1 MTNDDRLVA
10 IVVAYNGGDD
20 LLVCL
25 RSLLAQ
31 TARNLEL
38 VVVDNGST
46 DGSIDRVGAELADR
60 VRVIRRPTN
69 GGYAAGANTGW
80 RATDAP
86 IVAILNQDLTFEPN
100 CLDEM
105 RRVLVVEPRDAL
117 VTPKLVLRSDPTRVN
132 AIGNDVHLSG
142 VAWCHGLGTPA
153 DDWHGVI
160 EVTAISGAAFMAR
173 REFLERLGG
182 LEEAFFMYMED
193 VDLSL
198 RAKLAGAVCL
208 AACDAVATHDWSLR
222 LTPRKFGFLERN
234 RRIIWR
240 RLFGRGSRRAQVV
253 LLQAEA
259 LGWLYAL
266 VHGRAHLAAKVRG
279 AHGAQRPKPLQ
290 VNRDAARRLA
300 GELATRLPYST
311 VIAGMPGISPAGGII
326 DRVVVLI
333 AGMSDDR
340 PPTDQASI
348 QRAG

>member
-1 MTNDDRLVA
+1 
-10 IVVAYNGGDD
+10 
-20 LLVCL
+20 
-25 RSLLAQ
+25 
-31 TARNLEL
+31 
-38 VVVDNGST
+38 
-46 DGSIDRVGAELADR
+46 
-60 VRVIRRPTN
+60 
-69 GGYAAGANTGW
+69 
-80 RATDAP
+80 
-86 IVAILNQDLTFEPN
+86 
-100 CLDEM
+100 
-105 RRVLVVEPRDAL
+105 VL
-117 VTPKLVLRSDPTRVN
+117 KSDPSRVN

-266 VHGRAHLAAKVRG
+266 VHGRAYLAAKVRG
-279 AHGAQRPKPLQ
+279 ADGAPRPKPLD
-290 VNRDAARRLA
+290 VDRDAARGLA
-300 GELATRLPYST
+300 GDLATRLPYST
-311 VIAGMPGISPAGGII
+311 VIAGIPGISLAGGII
-326 DRVVVLI
+326 DRVVVLM

-340 PPTDQASI
+340 PTASRPSI
-348 QRAG
+348 RRAG